1 MTGPPATGAEVI
13 ASLGLQEEIRALREA
28 LDAWIQIASPE
39 IRAALE
45 WQFHAGSKYFRP
57 LTMFSC
63 YRAQYEGAVPAR
75 LVHSAVVLEMFH
87 NVSLIIDDIL
97 DRSRYRRGEL
107 TLHCRFGTLPALMA
121 AGYIVADGYRMV
133 QNDAHDIRLLS
144 ELMTRL
150 AAAEC
155 LQWRLRR
162 QPAGIEDWRRIAG
175 EDTGSMFEV
184 CACLA
189 TRGEELRRF
198 GALLG
203 MLYHGCDDVSD
214 VRGTQALGEGGHADV
229 RDGILTLP
237 AAIAIRRPK
246 VAALFALQ
254 NPTGRDLA
262 AMAGAFHAVLPD
274 AERYLDAIADE
285 ARAEARRFA
294 PSPEPLLRLID
305 HTRGLS
311 TR

>member
-1 MTGPPATGAEVI
+1 VKTSGAEVI
-13 ASLGLQEEIRALREA
+13 ASLGLRDEIRELQLELAN
-28 LDAWIQIASPE
+28 WIARASPE

-45 WQFHAGSKYFRP
+45 WQFDAGSKYFRP

-63 YRAQYEGAVPAR
+63 FRALYEGPVPPR
-75 LVHSAVVLEMFH
+75 LVRSAAVLEMFH

-121 AGYIVADGYRMV
+121 AGYVMAEGYRLV
-133 QNDAHDIRLLS
+133 QDDAHDVRLLS

-162 QPAGIEDWRRIAG
+162 EPAGVEDWRLIAG

-189 TRGEELRRF
+189 LRTEELRRF
-198 GALLG
+198 GRLLG

-214 VRGTQALGEGGHADV
+214 VRGSTALGGGGWADV

-237 AAIAIRRPK
+237 AAFAIRRAD
-246 VAALFALQ
+246 VAALFRLPSPAES
-254 NPTGRDLA
+254 DLA
-262 AMAGAFHAVLPD
+262 AMAEAYRATLPD
-274 AERYLDAIADE
+274 AERYLDTIAEE
-285 ARAEARRFA
+285 AREEARRFA
-294 PSPEPLLRLID
+294 PRPEPLFLLVD
-305 HTRGLS
+305 HTRQLAN
-311 TR
+311 R